1 MGDAS
6 GRWFRFQ
13 CTKET
18 VLCLEKTGLPEHLK
32 QLPSL
37 ETPMY
42 LQALLMDLEDSGE
55 AMLSKISWDLNS
67 KLVLTKETVGFLPT
81 LPRCLVCECFSTN
94 KVSSA
99 PQVKVK
105 LSHHPVTDGNISSE
119 KPLIFLMDPA
129 KDDEA
134 GESGKKKRK
143 KSKKAHDGP
152 SAKNFGAKLSMDKI
166 KASQKIIIG
175 WRVRLLGKIKHHD
188 APSQISNFKIR
199 SKNQHNLLDNEQ
211 VCMNNHHRF
220 SIYFHL
226 RLEGTGEGGKLI
238 TPIRPI
244 ACLAGQLEVEDGI
257 IRIF

>member
-55 AMLSKISWDLNS
+55 AMLSKISWDLKS
-67 KLVLTKETVGFLPT
+67 KLVLTYGTYSKFVT
-81 LPRCLVCECFSTN
+81 
-94 KVSSA
+94 VSSA
-99 PQVKVK
+99 PQVKVN
-105 LSHHPVTDGNISSE
+105 LSHHSVTNGNISSE
-119 KPLIFLMDPA
+119 KPLICLMDPA

-134 GESGKKKRK
+134 GESSKKKRK
-143 KSKKAHDGP
+143 KSKKAHDAP

-166 KASQKIIIG
+166 KASPKIVIG
-175 WRVRLLGKIKHHD
+175 WRVRLLGKIRHHD
-188 APSQISNFKIR
+188 APSQITNFKT
-199 SKNQHNLLDNEQ
+199 
-211 VCMNNHHRF
+211 RF
-220 SIYFHL
+220 CFFMVQEPTQSF
-226 RLEGTGEGGKLI
+226 G
-238 TPIRPI
+238 
-244 ACLAGQLEVEDGI
+244 
-257 IRIF
+257 